1 MDVDYPMLL
10 PRFELY
16 GVKPSGGA
24 LNAAATSCLCDTAP
38 TSKTRKALY
47 MRAEWHGGLKD
58 PRSGE

>member
-1 MDVDYPMLL
+1 MLL

-24 LNAAATSCLCDTAP
+24 LNAAATSCLCDAAP